1 MPTLGSVSGNALASL
16 TSIDKWIATLNSTVG
31 GAARTGFKASNV
43 TFGGGTTMIEKFAQG
58 GALGIQF
65 AEQALSVGSTNVD
78 FSEGQISASTEF
90 THMALNGSQNA
101 FFMLSDRSIPLSGDI
116 AAGTK
121 FYYTRDGEFFLDSN
135 RQLRTRDG
143 LFVVGRRVDDAG
155 ALIANMNIDTSAAVT
170 GSGLATLKIPAG
182 VTDPESYLNDVL
194 EAHNTPPVNW
204 ASITA
209 QNGAENASSIFFH
222 AYIKDLPALKFS
234 KYGSTVYEQN
244 TPGIPI
250 GSASNIIDVFNDAS
264 TISEKVRVMG
274 NSLEASNV
282 QLPSSLTELSL
293 AQKIYAALTKVIQ
306 IDQQKLDG
314 IMNLIR

>member
-31 GAARTGFKASNV
+31 GAARTGFKTSKI
-43 TFGGGTTMIEKFAQG
+43 TFGGGTTMIERFAQG

-78 FSEGQISASTEF
+78 FSEGQLSASTEF

-101 FFMLSDRSIPLSGDI
+101 FFMVSDRYIDPANGDVSQ
-116 AAGTK
+116 GTK
-121 FYYTRDGEFFLDSN
+121 FYYSRDGEFFLDDQ
-135 RQLRTRDG
+135 RRLRTRDG
-143 LFVVGRRVDDAG
+143 LFVVGRRIDNAG
-155 ALIANMNIDTSAAVT
+155 ATLGTDVINT
-170 GSGLATLKIPAG
+170 GGTTNGSIWASLTIPSG
-182 VTDPESYLNDVL
+182 VTDPETYLNDVL
-194 EAHNTPPVNW
+194 EAHNTPPANY
-204 ASITA
+204 
-209 QNGAENASSIFFH
+209 NALATQGGRSIFAH
-222 AYIKDLPALKFS
+222 AYLKDLQDLRFS
-234 KYGSTVYEQN
+234 KYGSTVYEQADPALPADES
-244 TPGIPI
+244 TSIDTFDVATT
-250 GSASNIIDVFNDAS
+250 GSV
-264 TISEKVRVMG
+264 SENVRVSG

>member
-31 GAARTGFKASNV
+31 GAARTGYKASKI

-65 AEQALSVGSTNVD
+65 AEQALTVGSTNID

-101 FFMLSDRSIPLSGDI
+101 FFMVSDKPIPDGSSVPT
-116 AAGTK
+116 GTK
-121 FYYTRDGEFFLDSN
+121 FYYTRDGEFFLDDQ
-135 RQLRTRDG
+135 RRLRTRDG
-143 LFVVGRRVDDAG
+143 LFVVGRRIDASG
-155 ALIANMNIDTSAAVT
+155 NLVT
-170 GSGLATLKIPAG
+170 GTNPTAASNMWITLQIPAG
-182 VTDPESYLNDVL
+182 VTDPEVYLNDVL
-194 EAHNTPPVNW
+194 EAHNTPPANYS
-204 ASITA
+204 SIAA
-209 QNGAENASSIFFH
+209 QNGRSIFAH
-222 AYIKDLPALKFS
+222 AYIKDLQALRFS
-234 KYGSTVYEQN
+234 KYGSTVYEQEDPSVPANETSSNDFFQFAN
-244 TPGIPI
+244 TGT
-250 GSASNIIDVFNDAS
+250 V
-264 TISEKVRVMG
+264 SEKVRVSG

-282 QLPSSLTELSL
+282 QLPSTLTELSL

-306 IDQQKLDG
+306 IDQQKLDN

>member
-31 GAARTGFKASNV
+31 GAARTGYKASKI

-65 AEQALSVGSTNVD
+65 AEQALTVGSTNVD

-101 FFMLSDRSIPLSGDI
+101 FFMISDKPIPTSGDI
-116 AAGTK
+116 TAGTK
-121 FYYTRDGEFFLDSN
+121 FYYTRDGEFFLDDQ
-135 RQLRTRDG
+135 RRLRTRDG
-143 LFVVGRRVDDAG
+143 LFVVGRRIDNAG
-155 ALIANMNIDTSAAVT
+155 ATTGIMNIDTSSAQSGTGLVT
-170 GSGLATLKIPAG
+170 LTIPNS
-182 VTDPESYLNDVL
+182 VTDPEQYLNDVL
-194 EAHNTPPVNW
+194 EAHNTPPTDWSAIAN
-204 ASITA
+204 
-209 QNGAENASSIFFH
+209 QGGRSIFFH
-222 AYIKDLPALKFS
+222 AYIKDLQALRFS
-234 KYGSTVYEQN
+234 KYGSTVFEQA
-244 TPGIPI
+244 TPNIPA
-250 GSASNIIDVFNDAS
+250 GSTLNPVDFFRDASNQS
-264 TISEKVRVMG
+264 SLVRVSG

-306 IDQQKLDG
+306 IDQQKLDN